1 MLRINNLTKYYGK
14 LCAIDNVS
22 MELTNGIYA
31 LLGPNGAGKSTLINI
46 ICNNLLPSEG
56 EILFDGVNIKNSGRD
71 YRSILGYVPQEQ
83 ALYDNFTADRFLYYI
98 SSLKGLSRLQ
108 VDSQITQ
115 LFEVLNLLPFR
126 YKKIGTFSGGMKQ
139 RVLIAQALLGEPR
152 LIILDEP
159 TAGLDPKER
168 ISIRN
173 LVSEISFNKIILFA
187 THVVPDIEH
196 ISKDILMLKK
206 GVLIRKGAANQLIK
220 ELDGK
225 VYSILG
231 DKGLINHLPAYLRV
245 CNVAPSDNKIII
257 RVVDCSAE
265 SNSNITASIFKQQ
278 VDVTVIE
285 PCLEDLYLYLYGD

>member
-1 MLRINNLTKYYGK
+1 MLTIYNLTKYYGRVRALNDVSIK
-14 LCAIDNVS
+14 LS
-22 MELTNGIYA
+22 NGIYA

-46 ICNNLLPSEG
+46 ICNNLTPSNG
-56 EILFDGVNIKNSGRD
+56 EVLFDGVNIRNLGRE
-71 YRSILGYVPQEQ
+71 YRGILGYVPQEQ

-98 SSLKGLSRLQ
+98 ASLKGLKRPSI
-108 VDSQITQ
+108 DTQIAR

-152 LIILDEP
+152 LIIMDEP

-173 LVSEISFNKIILFA
+173 LVSEIALNKIIIFA

-196 ISKDILMLKK
+196 ISRDILMLKK
-206 GVLIRKGAANQLIK
+206 GVLIRKGAVHDLIR

-225 VYSILG
+225 VYSISG
-231 DKGLINHLPAYLRV
+231 DKDLISQLPPCMRI
-245 CNVAPSDNKIII
+245 CNFAPSGDKIII
-257 RVVDCSAE
+257 RAVDCSVDDGPDIST
-265 SNSNITASIFKQQ
+265 SNLSQQ
-278 VDVTVIE
+278 VEMKIIE
-285 PCLEDLYLYLYGD
+285 PCLEDLYLYLYGS